1 MVARDGRITAHYT
14 CIEGIEET
22 SEKNIT
28 VWPNPVIDIFHIE
41 ECDERA
47 RFFVYNV
54 DGRKM
59 HLTTRGDGQS
69 DLSALLSGIHC
80 LSIKENDKTIIIKIS
95 KFNINATFAEAGS
108 DTTYLPKQEGKIP
121 HPV

>member
-59 HLTTRGDGQS
+59 HLTTRGGWAIGFVRFIIWHP
-69 DLSALLSGIHC
+69 LS
-80 LSIKENDKTIIIKIS
+80 
-95 KFNINATFAEAGS
+95 
-108 DTTYLPKQEGKIP
+108 
-121 HPV
+121 